1 MKGNRIKK
9 NRKKYQDLARKIS
22 RTWRAKTKV
31 IPVVVVVLGVIP
43 KNLSGDLK
51 EIGIPNRVRT
61 LQKSALLGTTTIVRK
76 VGLDETK
83 SRKCCCFQNKGHHV
97 RIRNNNSNNKDD
109 EDNNN
114 NNNNK

>member
-1 MKGNRIKK
+1 MRYLATATLKGNRIKK

-61 LQKSALLGTTTIVRK
+61 LQKSALLGAATHKIEKGPLSLWSREGIRVK
-76 VGLDETK
+76 VENVVISRTK
-83 SRKCCCFQNKGHHV
+83 NTCAN
-97 RIRNNNSNNKDD
+97 
-109 EDNNN
+109 
-114 NNNNK
+114 

>member
-9 NRKKYQDLARKIS
+9 NRKKNQDLARKIS

-76 VGLDETK
+76 VLGLDETK

-114 NNNNK
+114 NNK